1 MLQLKPLQGSR
12 ITLLPLTLQQYYNFI
27 YQLPQLEQELQLHY
41 QGRPVEGPFR
51 TALQQRYLKFLA
63 ARRQPFFHTLWLITL
78 PNEHLIIG
86 NIAYKGS
93 PDNNGSIEIGYG
105 IGESFRS
112 QGYMTEAVQLLTTAA
127 FMLPSV
133 RIITAVTSKDNTPS
147 IRVLQKSNFFYT
159 GASDVYLH
167 WAKSFV

>member
-1 MLQLKPLQGSR
+1 M
-12 ITLLPLTLQQYYNFI
+12 
-27 YQLPQLEQELQLHY
+27 
-41 QGRPVEGPFR
+41 
-51 TALQQRYLKFLA
+51 
-63 ARRQPFFHTLWLITL
+63 
-78 PNEHLIIG
+78 G

-127 FMLPSV
+127 FALPSV

-159 GASDVYLH
+159 GASDVYLY
-167 WAKSFV
+167 WAKSSL